1 MANIPSYRDIEK
13 AHTRI
18 KDYIHNTPVLT
29 SSCINKMVGS
39 ELYFKCENFQKAG
52 AFKFRGATNAV
63 LSLSEEMAKK
73 GVATHS
79 SGNHAG
85 ALALAAR
92 TRKIKCHIVMPETA
106 LPVKVNAVRSYGAN
120 ITFCEPT
127 LASREQTLDKVV
139 AKTGALFIH
148 PYNCFEVISGQGTA
162 AKELIEKV
170 NSLNYIITPVG
181 GGGILSG
188 TAIAAKAMNPHIKII
203 GAEPLNAD
211 DAYRSFK
218 SGRLI
223 PSKNPVT
230 IADGLLTSLGDL
242 TFEIIRNKVDNII
255 TVKEVTIIN
264 AMRMI
269 WERMK
274 IVVEPSAAVT
284 LAAILENKDMF
295 SNSKTGIILTGGNV
309 DLNNLP
315 FKT

>member
-1 MANIPSYRDIEK
+1 MANIPSFSDIEA
-13 AHTRI
+13 AHKRI
-18 KDYIHNTPVLT
+18 KSYIHNTPVLT
-29 SSCINKMVGS
+29 SASINKMVES

-63 LSLSEEMAKK
+63 QSLSEKMAKK

-92 TRKIKCHIVMPETA
+92 TRNIKCHIVMPESA
-106 LPVKVNAVRSYGAN
+106 LPVKVNAVLGYGAD
-120 ITFCEPT
+120 ITFCKPT
-127 LASREQTLDKVV
+127 LKSREQTLEEVV
-139 AKTGALFIH
+139 NETGAVFIH
-148 PYNCFEVISGQGTA
+148 PYNCFDVICGQGTA

-170 NSLNYIITPVG
+170 HALQYILTPVG

-188 TAIAAKAMNPHIKII
+188 SAITAKAMNPQIKVI

-223 PSKNPVT
+223 ASENPDT

-242 TFEIIRNKVDNII
+242 TFTIIREKVDDII
-255 TVKEVTIIN
+255 TVKEESIIQ
-264 AMRMI
+264 AMRII

-274 IVVEPSAAVT
+274 IIIEPSAAVT
-284 LAAILENKDMF
+284 LAAILENRNMF
-295 SNSKTGIILTGGNV
+295 KNKKTGIIITGGNV

-315 FKT
+315 FT

>member
-1 MANIPSYRDIEK
+1 MANIPSFRDIES
-13 AHTRI
+13 AHQRI
-18 KDYIHNTPVLT
+18 KSYIHNTPVLT
-29 SSCINKMVGS
+29 SASINKLVES
-39 ELYFKCENFQKAG
+39 DLYFKCENFQKAG

-63 LSLSEEMAKK
+63 QSLSEEMANK

-92 TRKIKCHIVMPETA
+92 TRNIKCHIVMPENA

-120 ITFCEPT
+120 ITFCKPT
-127 LASREQTLDKVV
+127 LKSREQILEKVV
-139 AKTGALFIH
+139 NKTGAVFIH
-148 PYNCFEVISGQGTA
+148 PYNCFEVICGQGTA

-170 NSLNYIITPVG
+170 HSLQYILTPVG
-181 GGGILSG
+181 GGGMLSG
-188 TAIAAKAMNPHIKII
+188 TAIAVKAMNPRISVI

-223 PSKNPVT
+223 PSENPLT
-230 IADGLLTSLGDL
+230 IADGLLTSLGDH
-242 TFEIIRNKVDNII
+242 TFEIIRKKVDDII
-255 TVKEVTIIN
+255 TVKEKSIIQ
-264 AMRMI
+264 AMRII

-274 IVVEPSAAVT
+274 IIIEPSASVAM
-284 LAAILENKDMF
+284 AAILENKKMF
-295 SNSKTGIILTGGNV
+295 RNKKTGIIITGGNV

-315 FKT
+315 FA

>member
-1 MANIPSYRDIEK
+1 MANIPSFRDIES
-13 AHTRI
+13 AHQRI
-18 KDYIHNTPVLT
+18 KSYIHNTPVL
-29 SSCINKMVGS
+29 SSASINKMVES
-39 ELYFKCENFQKAG
+39 DLYFKCENFQKAG

-63 LSLSEEMAKK
+63 QSLSEEMAKK

-92 TRKIKCHIVMPETA
+92 TRNIKCHIVMPENA

-127 LASREQTLDKVV
+127 LKSREQTLEKVV
-139 AKTGALFIH
+139 NKTGAVFIH
-148 PYNCFEVISGQGTA
+148 PYNCFEVICGQGTA
-162 AKELIEKV
+162 AKELVEKV
-170 NSLNYIITPVG
+170 HSLQYIITPVG

-188 TAIAAKAMNPHIKII
+188 TAIAVKAMNPRIMII

-211 DAYRSFK
+211 DAYRSLK

-223 PSKNPVT
+223 PSENPVT

-242 TFEIIRNKVDNII
+242 TFEIIRKKVDGII
-255 TVKEVTIIN
+255 TVKEKSIIQ
-264 AMRMI
+264 AMRII

-274 IVVEPSAAVT
+274 IIIEPSSSVAV
-284 LAAILENKDMF
+284 AAILENRKMF
-295 SNSKTGIILTGGNV
+295 RNKKTGIIITGGNV

-315 FKT
+315 FI

>member
-29 SSCINKMVGS
+29 SLCINKMVGS
-39 ELYFKCENFQKAG
+39 ALYFKCENFQKAG

-63 LSLSEEMAKK
+63 LALSEEMAKK

-92 TRKIKCHIVMPETA
+92 TRRIKCHIVMPETA

-139 AKTGALFIH
+139 AKTGAVFIH

-284 LAAILENKDMF
+284 LAAVLENKDMF

>member
-1 MANIPSYRDIEK
+1 
-13 AHTRI
+13 
-18 KDYIHNTPVLT
+18 
-29 SSCINKMVGS
+29 MVGS

-63 LSLSEEMAKK
+63 LALSEEMAKK

-139 AKTGALFIH
+139 AKTGAVFIH

-284 LAAILENKDMF
+284 LAAVLENKDMF

>member
-13 AHTRI
+13 AHARI
-18 KDYIHNTPVLT
+18 KDYVHNTPVLT
-29 SSCINKMVGS
+29 SSGINKMVGS

-63 LSLSEEMAKK
+63 LALSQEMAKK

-92 TRKIKCHIVMPETA
+92 TRNIKCHIVMPETA

-120 ITFCEPT
+120 ITFCEPA
-127 LASREQTLDKVV
+127 LASREQTLNEVV
-139 AKTGALFIH
+139 AKTGAVFIH

-162 AKELIEKV
+162 AIELIEKV
-170 NSLNYIITPVG
+170 HSLNYIITPVG

-211 DAYRSFK
+211 DACRSFK

-223 PSKNPVT
+223 PSGNPVT

-242 TFEIIRNKVDNII
+242 TFEIIRNKVDDII
-255 TVKEVTIIN
+255 TVKEDTIIE
-264 AMRMI
+264 AMRII

-274 IVVEPSAAVT
+274 IIIEPSAAVT
-284 LAAILENKDMF
+284 LAAVLERKSAF
-295 SNSKTGIILTGGNV
+295 RNSKTGLILTGGNV

-315 FKT
+315 FA

>member
-1 MANIPSYRDIEK
+1 MANIPSFRDIES
-13 AHTRI
+13 AHQRI
-18 KDYIHNTPVLT
+18 KSYIHNTPVLT
-29 SSCINKMVGS
+29 SASINKLVES
-39 ELYFKCENFQKAG
+39 DLYFKCENFQKAG

-63 LSLSEEMAKK
+63 QSLSEEMANK

-92 TRKIKCHIVMPETA
+92 TRNIKCHIVMPENA

-120 ITFCEPT
+120 ITFCKPT
-127 LASREQTLDKVV
+127 LKSREQTLEKVV
-139 AKTGALFIH
+139 NKTGAVFIH
-148 PYNCFEVISGQGTA
+148 PYNCFEVICGQGTA

-170 NSLNYIITPVG
+170 HSLQYILTPVG
-181 GGGILSG
+181 GGGMLSG
-188 TAIAAKAMNPHIKII
+188 TAIAVKAMNPRISVI

-223 PSKNPVT
+223 PSENPLT
-230 IADGLLTSLGDL
+230 IADGLLTSLGDH
-242 TFEIIRNKVDNII
+242 TFEIIRKKVDDII
-255 TVKEVTIIN
+255 TVKEKSIIQ
-264 AMRMI
+264 AMRII

-274 IVVEPSAAVT
+274 IIIEPSASVAM
-284 LAAILENKDMF
+284 AAILENKKMF
-295 SNSKTGIILTGGNV
+295 RNKKTGIIITGGNV

-315 FKT
+315 FA

>member
-1 MANIPSYRDIEK
+1 MANIPSFRDIES
-13 AHTRI
+13 AHQRI
-18 KDYIHNTPVLT
+18 KSYIHNTPVLT
-29 SSCINKMVGS
+29 SASINKMVES
-39 ELYFKCENFQKAG
+39 DLYFKCENFQKAG

-63 LSLSEEMAKK
+63 QSLSEEMAKK

-92 TRKIKCHIVMPETA
+92 TRNIKCHIVMPESA

-127 LASREQTLDKVV
+127 LKSREQTLEKVV
-139 AKTGALFIH
+139 NKTGAVFIH
-148 PYNCFEVISGQGTA
+148 PYNCFEVICGQGTA
-162 AKELIEKV
+162 AKELVEKV
-170 NSLNYIITPVG
+170 HSLQYILTPVG
-181 GGGILSG
+181 GGGMLSG
-188 TAIAAKAMNPHIKII
+188 TAIAVKAMNPRITVI

-218 SGRLI
+218 SGKLI
-223 PSKNPVT
+223 PSENPVT

-242 TFEIIRNKVDNII
+242 TFEIIRKKVDDII
-255 TVKEVTIIN
+255 TVKEKSIIQ
-264 AMRMI
+264 AMRII

-274 IVVEPSAAVT
+274 IIIEPSASVT
-284 LAAILENKDMF
+284 MSAILENKKMF
-295 SNSKTGIILTGGNV
+295 SNKKTGIIITGGNV

-315 FKT
+315 FI